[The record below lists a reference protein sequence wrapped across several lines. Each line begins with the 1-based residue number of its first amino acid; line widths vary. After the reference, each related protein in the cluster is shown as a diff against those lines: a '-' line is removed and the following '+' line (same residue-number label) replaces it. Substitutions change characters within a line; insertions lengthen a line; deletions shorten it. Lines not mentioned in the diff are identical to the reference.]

1 MFKGKKLLILGGASI
16 HCKVVEAAKALGVYT
31 IVTDYLVD
39 SPAKLMADEKWM
51 LNIMDIDEIVERCLE
66 EKIDGVLSV
75 GIDPCQLPYQKICE
89 KLGVPCFGS
98 EEQFQR
104 LTDKRAFKEFCIQN
118 GVDVIPEYTEED
130 AANGSIEYPVLIK
143 PAMSRGSRGQ
153 TICYDSNGIEEA
165 ISFAKAE
172 SGSGDVVI
180 EKFMGGK
187 QDFSMTYVVMDGEP
201 VLVRTGDRY
210 LGKAEDGLNKQ
221 CVFSM
226 SPSSHTDMYLANVD
240 EKVKGFI
247 RSLGLKNA
255 PIFMQGFVD
264 GETVRFYDP
273 GLRFPG
279 TEYEQL
285 FYKATGTDLMKIMVC
300 FALTGVMDTRFGE
313 IENGYKLCGCHAVQM
328 FVPAGAG
335 TIAAF
340 DGLDAIEAHPN
351 VVAVSQRNFVG
362 ETVPASG
369 DVRQRICEI
378 VILVDETTTVSD
390 MVSFV
395 YSKLSVKDE
404 NGSDMLVSKVDPAW
418 F

>member
-1 MFKGKKLLILGGASI
+1 
-16 HCKVVEAAKALGVYT
+16 
-31 IVTDYLVD
+31 
-39 SPAKLMADEKWM
+39 
-51 LNIMDIDEIVERCLE
+51 
-66 EKIDGVLSV
+66 
-75 GIDPCQLPYQKICE
+75 
-89 KLGVPCFGS
+89 
-98 EEQFQR
+98 
-104 LTDKRAFKEFCIQN
+104 
-118 GVDVIPEYTEED
+118 
-130 AANGSIEYPVLIK
+130 
-143 PAMSRGSRGQ
+143 
-153 TICYDSNGIEEA
+153 
-165 ISFAKAE
+165 
-172 SGSGDVVI
+172 
-180 EKFMGGK
+180 
-187 QDFSMTYVVMDGEP
+187 
-201 VLVRTGDRY
+201 
-210 LGKAEDGLNKQ
+210 
-221 CVFSM
+221 
-226 SPSSHTDMYLANVD
+226 MYLANVD

-335 TIAAF
+335 TIAVF
-340 DGLDAIEAHPN
+340 DGLEAIEAHPN
-351 VVAVSQRNFVG
+351 VVAVSQRYFVG